1 MTLVASRVTDGFE
14 LVRNL
19 ANVTD
24 NPVEL
29 ELTPNTEFKRG
40 DMVVWTNG
48 KIAAAAANATGIA
61 GVMAESIAQAD
72 NPAAGLT
79 FGKVYTNP
87 LNVYRCSFV
96 DHRDAA
102 ATGGTTTTLIDTE
115 VANSA
120 DNRYRGALIY
130 IYAGPG
136 AGSVRTVSAYTN
148 ATRTFTVTYPFPVA
162 PTTASKYILLG
173 SAAADANHINVGV
186 VGIDLK
192 DENTIDADAAVAS
205 EAGPLTAVAIYPK
218 DLMMD
223 VVIRKHWLNSV

>member
-1 MTLVASRVTDGFE
+1 MPLVASRVTDGFE
-14 LVRNL
+14 LIRNL

-29 ELTPNTEFKRG
+29 ELTPNTAFARG
-40 DMVVWTNG
+40 DIVVWVNG
-48 KIAAAAANATGIA
+48 KIAKAAANATNIA
-61 GVMAESIAQAD
+61 GVMAETIAQAD

-79 FGKVYTNP
+79 YGKVYTNP

-102 ATGGTTTTLIDTE
+102 ATGGTTTTLIDT
-115 VANSA
+115 AIGNSA
-120 DNRYRGALIY
+120 DNRWRGALLY
-130 IYAGPG
+130 IYEGPG
-136 AGSVRTVSAYTN
+136 AGSMRTVSAHTN
-148 ATRTFTVTYPFPVA
+148 ATTTLTVTYPFPVA
-162 PTTASKYILLG
+162 PTAASKYILLG
-173 SAAADANHINVGV
+173 SVGADANHVNVGV

-192 DENTIDADAAVAS
+192 DENTIDANGAVVN

-223 VVIRKHWLNSV
+223 VVIRKHWLA